1 MRAFVRC
8 RENPWSMPI
17 VVQKAFPI
25 ALDLA
30 ARDDRFALAL
40 CDALASPFSVAVLDD
55 ERRVTLLGVASRV
68 DAARY
73 ASVLREMEPNVP
85 WQWGILKLRAR
96 ADEETGDSRVSLARR
111 ELAEFEENK

>member
-96 ADEETGDSRVSLARR
+96 AYEETGDSRVSLARR